1 MYQTS
6 IRNKKKLSQFN
17 KVANNNY
24 NIDLQ
29 HEVYAYVIK
38 LLGNCRVLVLCDN
51 GTEAIGVIRGSMR
64 RFNKR
69 VLIETGDIL
78 AVSMRDFQD
87 NKVDIVHKYN
97 AEQCKILIN
106 NKEISDTLINA
117 YNKISNATLNNTN
130 EANIIF
136 DDATEDEMFAMDAAN
151 AAADAT
157 ADAAAA
163 ANKKKASG
171 SGSAAGAAG
180 AGSADTYNNSVFE
193 FDSADDDDACEAED
207 ACEADDI

>member
-6 IRNKKKLSQFN
+6 IRNKKKSSNFN

-24 NIDLQ
+24 AIDKDY
-29 HEVYAYVIK
+29 EVFAYVMK
-38 LLGNCRVLVLCDN
+38 VLGNCRVLVLCDN

-69 VLIETGDIL
+69 VLIETGDIV
-78 AVSMRDFQD
+78 AVSTRDFQT

-117 YNKISNATLNNTN
+117 YNKTNNSTSHNANDADIL
-130 EANIIF
+130 F
-136 DDATEDEMFAMDAAN
+136 DDTQCEDAN
-151 AAADAT
+151 AAT
-157 ADAAAA
+157 AD
-163 ANKKKASG
+163 
-171 SGSAAGAAG
+171 
-180 AGSADTYNNSVFE
+180 TVFVFNSE
-193 FDSADDDDACEAED
+193 DEDDDEEVGDAD
-207 ACEADDI
+207 VDDI

>member
-24 NIDLQ
+24 AINTDY
-29 HEVYAYVIK
+29 EVYAYVIK

-117 YNKISNATLNNTN
+117 YNKISNVTFNNAN

-136 DDATEDEMFAMDAAN
+136 DDAADEMFATDAS
-151 AAADAT
+151 
-157 ADAAAA
+157 
-163 ANKKKASG
+163 NKKKASG
-171 SGSAAGAAG
+171 SGTDA
-180 AGSADTYNNSVFE
+180 ADTYNNSVFE
-193 FDSADDDDACEAED
+193 FDSADDDDEAVED
-207 ACEADDI
+207 ACDADDI

>member
-6 IRNKKKLSQFN
+6 IRNKKKISQFN

-24 NIDLQ
+24 IINPEY
-29 HEVYAYVIK
+29 EVYAYVIK

-51 GTEAIGVIRGSMR
+51 GTEAVGVIRGSMR

-117 YNKISNATLNNTN
+117 YNKISNNAVNNAN

-136 DDATEDEMFAMDAAN
+136 DDAA
-151 AAADAT
+151 

-163 ANKKKASG
+163 IDAEDAVANKKKAKDGSSG
-171 SGSAAGAAG
+171 S
-180 AGSADTYNNSVFE
+180 VFV
-193 FDSADDDDACEAED
+193 FDSEDDDDDVEADDDA
-207 ACEADDI
+207 EADDI

>member
-6 IRNKKKLSQFN
+6 IRNKKKISQFN

-24 NIDLQ
+24 AINLEY
-29 HEVYAYVIK
+29 EVYAYVIK

-51 GTEAIGVIRGSMR
+51 GTEAVGVIRGSMR

-117 YNKISNATLNNTN
+117 YNKISNTTLNNAN

-136 DDATEDEMFAMDAAN
+136 DEAADAAEAADTDAAMDAVV
-151 AAADAT
+151 
-157 ADAAAA
+157 A
-163 ANKKKASG
+163 ANG
-171 SGSAAGAAG
+171 GA
-180 AGSADTYNNSVFE
+180 VFE
-193 FDSADDDDACEAED
+193 FDSEYDDDAEADD
-207 ACEADDI
+207 AEADDAEADDI

>member
-6 IRNKKKLSQFN
+6 IRNKKKISQFN
-17 KVANNNY
+17 KISNNNY
-24 NIDLQ
+24 DINTEY
-29 HEVYAYVIK
+29 EVYAYVIK

-51 GTEAIGVIRGSMR
+51 GNEAVGVIRGSMR

-78 AVSMRDFQD
+78 AVSMREFQD

-117 YNKISNATLNNTN
+117 YNKIAATSINNTN

-136 DDATEDEMFAMDAAN
+136 DDAAIDADTEQRSKKDADSYSSYVFNSEDEDAA
-151 AAADAT
+151 
-157 ADAAAA
+157 
-163 ANKKKASG
+163 
-171 SGSAAGAAG
+171 
-180 AGSADTYNNSVFE
+180 Y
-193 FDSADDDDACEAED
+193 DDED
-207 ACEADDI
+207 NGI

>member
-6 IRNKKKLSQFN
+6 IRNKKKITQFN

-24 NIDLQ
+24 DINADY
-29 HEVYAYVIK
+29 EVYAYVIK

-97 AEQCKILIN
+97 AEQCKLLIN

-117 YNKISNATLNNTN
+117 YNKISNTTLNNTN

-136 DDATEDEMFAMDAAN
+136 DDANEDAIFAN
-151 AAADAT
+151 AAMDMI
-157 ADAAAA
+157 
-163 ANKKKASG
+163 ANKKKISGASPD
-171 SGSAAGAAG
+171 
-180 AGSADTYNNSVFE
+180 DTYNNIVFE
-193 FDSADDDDACEAED
+193 FNSEDDDAD
-207 ACEADDI
+207 VADDI